1 MTTRSTGFD
10 PGEPDDPELPE
21 GEVSEYLLSYTLT
34 VGDIVF
40 TGKEISSVSAG
51 FSSSDMGMSGISTF
65 SLNASC
71 LLTSFSRAAAANLTV
86 GTPVIFSAEGF
97 GGFPPLYL
105 GSVNISYATM
115 SVTAYD
121 KTFDI
126 DMTFDAEQFPEYS
139 TNPQD
144 VDANGNPKKILYPA
158 TQVLNACTGQAGIG
172 SCTVPGLPALYRSEF
187 AGKTI
192 RQILTDMSQV
202 GVGVFCMVNGSVNF
216 VQFASQGPGSIGV
229 LPGDSS
235 EVYSLG
241 NKSIMH
247 AFITDSVY
255 SQTYEYG
262 NSSQPGSGTVSLTG
276 AYFIGEDI
284 CDGAASRLMANQYKG
299 WKCDSAIISSC
310 PTYGAAF
317 GGGYVYEC
325 SINFGAT
332 EIVASLGAPAPPM
345 GKGDFRDRVE
355 LAIAEKIQANETY
368 GSTSIDLNNG
378 LTIMYEELT
387 QNA

>member
-1 MTTRSTGFD
+1 M
-10 PGEPDDPELPE
+10 
-21 GEVSEYLLSYTLT
+21 
-34 VGDIVF
+34 
-40 TGKEISSVSAG
+40 
-51 FSSSDMGMSGISTF
+51 
-65 SLNASC
+65 
-71 LLTSFSRAAAANLTV
+71 
-86 GTPVIFSAEGF
+86 
-97 GGFPPLYL
+97 
-105 GSVNISYATM
+105 NI
-115 SVTAYD
+115 TAYD

-139 TNPQD
+139 TDPQD

-202 GVGVFCMVNGSVNF
+202 GVGVFSMQGGSIGF
-216 VQFASQGPGSIGV
+216 VQFASAGSGSIGV

-262 NSSQPGSGTVSLTG
+262 DSGQPGSGTVSLTG

-299 WKCDSAIISSC
+299 WKCDSAKISTC
-310 PTYGAAF
+310 PNYGAAF

-345 GKGDFRDRVE
+345 GKGDFRYREE